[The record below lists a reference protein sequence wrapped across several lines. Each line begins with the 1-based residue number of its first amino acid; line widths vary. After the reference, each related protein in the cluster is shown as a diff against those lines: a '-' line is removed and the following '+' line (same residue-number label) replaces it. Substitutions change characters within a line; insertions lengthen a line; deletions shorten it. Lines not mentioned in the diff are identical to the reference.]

1 VKLQKEL
8 DNVRRLDL
16 RSASRLGSIGGEEAS
31 RVSDERVRLWVG
43 WTDEV
48 VSDSG
53 VDEESVR
60 ACFDALRSLE

>member
-31 RVSDERVRLWVG
+31 RTLGLTR
-43 WTDEV
+43 
-48 VSDSG
+48 
-53 VDEESVR
+53 R
-60 ACFDALRSLE
+60 ACAHVLTPCEAWNDVSLPVAIVVEKGVQ